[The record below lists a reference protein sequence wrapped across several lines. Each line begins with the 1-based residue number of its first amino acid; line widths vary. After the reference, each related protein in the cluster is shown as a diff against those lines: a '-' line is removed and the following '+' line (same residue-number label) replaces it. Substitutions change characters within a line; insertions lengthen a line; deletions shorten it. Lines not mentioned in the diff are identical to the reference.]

1 MALVRAMGL
10 LDAAGI
16 GVGLIQR
23 WNRARRALRT
33 AVAAAGAFFLWRAV
47 A

>member
-1 MALVRAMGL
+1 VMALVRAMGL

-23 WNRARRALRT
+23 WNRAHRALRT
-33 AVAAAGAFFLWRAV
+33 AGAAVAAAGAFFL
-47 A
+47 